1 MLCSNCYATMT
12 DHACPSC
19 GRNLPVNARGTVDSV
34 TGLMLAGWGRRA
46 GGTFADGIVMF
57 LPALLVYSIFAEL
70 DGYTIGSLCTF
81 VAAGAYLV
89 PSWTSKGGQSVGNRV
104 AITRVRDAA
113 TGHRLAGLQAFK
125 RWLFVALYLAIGLIP
140 GVIPAIVFLVI
151 VLADVLYPLYDPRNQ
166 TLHDKFANTLVVV
179 A

>member
-1 MLCSNCYATMT
+1 MLCSNCYATMN
-12 DHACPSC
+12 DNACPAC
-19 GRNLPVNARGTVDSV
+19 GRNLPANARGSIDTV

-70 DGYTIGSLCTF
+70 DGYTIGSLCTI

-89 PSWTSKGGQSVGNRV
+89 PMWTSPGGQSVGNRV

-113 TGHRLAGLQAFK
+113 TGKRLAGLQAFK
-125 RWLFVALYLAIGLIP
+125 RWVFVAIYLAIGLIP
-140 GVIPAIVFLVI
+140 GVIPAIVFVVI
-151 VLADVLYPLYDPRNQ
+151 LLADILYPLYDPRNQ
-166 TLHDKFANTLVVV
+166 TLHDKFAGTLVVV

>member
-1 MLCSNCYATMT
+1 MSDTT
-12 DHACPSC
+12 CPSC
-19 GRNLPVNARGTVDSV
+19 GRSLPANARGTVDSV

-70 DGYTIGSLCTF
+70 DGYSVGSLCTI
-81 VAAGAYLV
+81 VATGAYLV
-89 PSWTSKGGQSVGNRV
+89 PMWTSKGGQSVGNRV

-113 TGHRLAGLQAFK
+113 TGRRLAGLQAFK
-125 RWLFVALYLAIGLIP
+125 RWAFVAIYLAIGIIP
-140 GVIPAIVFLVI
+140 GTIPAIAFLI
-151 VLADVLYPLYDPRNQ
+151 LVLADILYPLYDPRNQ
-166 TLHDKFANTLVVV
+166 TLHDKLAGTIVVV

>member
-1 MLCSNCYATMT
+1 
-12 DHACPSC
+12 
-19 GRNLPVNARGTVDSV
+19 
-34 TGLMLAGWGRRA
+34 MLAGWGRRVGA
-46 GGTFADGIVMF
+46 TFADALVMF
-57 LPALLVYSIFAEL
+57 LPALLVYSIFTEL
-70 DGYTIGSLCTF
+70 DGYTIGSLVAL

-89 PSWTSKGGQSVGNRV
+89 PSWTTKGGQSVGNRV

-125 RWLFVALYLAIGLIP
+125 RWIFVALYLAIGLIP
-140 GVIPAIVFLVI
+140 GAIPAIVFLAI
-151 VLADVLYPLYDPRNQ
+151 GLSDVLYPLWDPRNQ

>member
-1 MLCSNCYATMT
+1 MN

-19 GRNLPVNARGTVDSV
+19 GRNLPANARGTIDHA

-57 LPALLVYSIFAEL
+57 LPALVVYSIFAEL
-70 DGYTIGSLCTF
+70 DGFTVGSLCTI

-89 PSWTSKGGQSVGNRV
+89 PTWTSKGGQSVGNRV

-113 TGHRLAGLQAFK
+113 TGHRLAGLQGFK
-125 RWLFVALYLAIGLIP
+125 RWVFVALYLAIGLIP
-140 GVIPAIVFLVI
+140 GLIPALVFLVI
-151 VLADVLYPLYDPRNQ
+151 VLADIFYPLYDPRNQ
-166 TLHDKFANTLVVV
+166 TLHDKFANTIVVV